1 MSSIRGEARVRCV
14 EGLCVPVEPP
24 PLLVFSEVYSGEA
37 RVRAG
42 LGADLV
48 VVGARD
54 RGLVEEALES
64 GVPVGV
70 DSGLDLGFME
80 WALDVGAVL
89 GMSLTREMLGRVPR
103 RLREEKAFVIIPRSL
118 GSAEDRVREL
128 EAAYRDAIEMGYEL
142 PILDPVLEPLVMP
155 GALAGFIA
163 ARGLRGLGAPIML
176 GINNAYELLDADTT
190 GSIPVLASLAAE
202 AGASIILVSEES
214 RKALGATLEARI
226 AADMASIA
234 LKWKTQPK
242 DLGLSLLVFKEKR
255 PGNW

>member
-1 MSSIRGEARVRCV
+1 
-14 EGLCVPVEPP
+14 
-24 PLLVFSEVYSGEA
+24 
-37 RVRAG
+37 
-42 LGADLV
+42 
-48 VVGARD
+48 
-54 RGLVEEALES
+54 ALDS

-89 GMSLTREMLGRVPR
+89 GMSLTRDMLGRVPR
-103 RLREEKAFVIIPRSL
+103 RLREEKAFVVIPRAL
-118 GSAEDRVREL
+118 GGAGDRVREL
-128 EAAYRDAIEMGYEL
+128 EAAYREAVGMGYTL
-142 PILDPVLEPLVMP
+142 PILDPVLQPLVMP
-155 GALAGFIA
+155 GALEGLIA

-176 GINNAYELLDADTT
+176 GINNVYELLDADTT

-234 LKWKTQPK
+234 LKWKTPPK
-242 DLGLSLLVFKEKR
+242 DLGLNLLVSKEKR
-255 PGNW
+255 PGAW